1 MQKKRK
7 GLGLHKK
14 VDQAKLQVKDDMME
28 KCEMLYEGKAKK
40 IFLTEKEDEVIQYF
54 KDDATAFNAE
64 KRGTILEKG
73 IVNNKIS
80 TRLFQEL
87 ADAGI
92 PSHFIQ
98 QINDREML
106 ARRVNIILVEVVVR
120 NRATGSIIKR
130 LGIEEGMFID
140 PPLVEFFY
148 KDDALG
154 DPLIT
159 EDHIRLLK
167 LATPSQVVELRNQ
180 SLKIN
185 EVLLPFFQKRGMM
198 LVDFKLEFGLWNGQI
213 ILADEISPDTCR
225 FWDIQTGERMDKD
238 RFRKD
243 LGRIEETYQEVLKR
257 VCS

>member
-1 MQKKRK
+1 
-7 GLGLHKK
+7 
-14 VDQAKLQVKDDMME
+14 ME
-28 KCEMLYEGKAKK
+28 KGEMLYEGKAKK

-73 IVNNKIS
+73 VVNNKIS

-87 ADAGI
+87 AEAGI

-106 ARRVNIILVEVVVR
+106 ARRVNIILIEVVVR

-130 LGIEEGMFID
+130 LALEEGMRID

-148 KDDALG
+148 KDDSLG

-167 LATPSQVVELRNQ
+167 LATPSQVLELRNQ
-180 SLKIN
+180 AIKIN

-225 FWDIQTGERMDKD
+225 FWDMQTGERMDKD

-257 VCS
+257 VCE

>member
-1 MQKKRK
+1 
-7 GLGLHKK
+7 
-14 VDQAKLQVKDDMME
+14 MME
-28 KCEMLYEGKAKK
+28 KREMLYEGKAKK

-87 ADAGI
+87 AVAGI

-98 QINDREML
+98 EINDREML
-106 ARRVNIILVEVVVR
+106 ARRVNIILIEVVVR

-148 KDDALG
+148 KDDSLG

-167 LATPSQVVELRNQ
+167 LATTPQVAELRNQ
-180 SLKIN
+180 AIKIN
-185 EVLLPFFQKRGMM
+185 EVLMPFFQKRGMM

-243 LGRIEETYQEVLKR
+243 LGRIEETYQEVLRR

>member
-1 MQKKRK
+1 MTK
-7 GLGLHKK
+7 G
-14 VDQAKLQVKDDMME
+14 D
-28 KCEMLYEGKAKK
+28 MLYEGKAKK
-40 IFLTEKEDEVIQYF
+40 IFLTEKDDEVIQYF

-73 IVNNKIS
+73 IVNNAIS
-80 TRLFQEL
+80 AKLFQHL

-98 QINDREML
+98 QINERDML
-106 ARRVNIILVEVVVR
+106 TRRVKIIPVEVVVR
-120 NRATGSIIKR
+120 NRATGSIVKR
-130 LGIEEGMFID
+130 LGLEEGLIID

-148 KDDALG
+148 KDDSLG
-154 DPLIT
+154 DPLIS

-167 LATPSQVVELRNQ
+167 LATPSQIEELRQ
-180 SLKIN
+180 QALKIN
-185 EVLLPFFQKRGMM
+185 EVLKPFFQKRGMM

-257 VCS
+257 VCG

>member
-1 MQKKRK
+1 MTKP
-7 GLGLHKK
+7 G
-14 VDQAKLQVKDDMME
+14 
-28 KCEMLYEGKAKK
+28 EMLYEGKAKK
-40 IFLTEKEDEVIQYF
+40 IFLTEKDDEVVQYF
-54 KDDATAFNAE
+54 KDDATAFNAQ

-73 IVNNKIS
+73 AVNNKIS
-80 TRLFQEL
+80 AKIFQYL
-87 ADAGI
+87 AEAGI

-98 QINDREML
+98 QLNDREML
-106 ARRVNIILVEVVVR
+106 TRRVKIIPVEVVVR
-120 NRATGSIIKR
+120 NRATGSIVKR
-130 LGIEEGMFID
+130 LGLEEGLIID
-140 PPLVEFFY
+140 PPLIEFFY
-148 KDDALG
+148 KDDSLG

-167 LATPSQVVELRNQ
+167 LATPSQIAELRQ
-180 SLKIN
+180 QALKIN
-185 EVLLPFFQKRGMM
+185 GALKPFFQKIGML

-257 VCS
+257 VCG

>member
-1 MQKKRK
+1 MMTKRD
-7 GLGLHKK
+7 L
-14 VDQAKLQVKDDMME
+14 
-28 KCEMLYEGKAKK
+28 LYEGKAKK

-54 KDDATAFNAE
+54 KDDATAFNAQ

-73 IVNNKIS
+73 VVNNKIS
-80 TRLFQEL
+80 STLFPYL
-87 ADAGI
+87 AEAGI

-98 QINDREML
+98 QLNDREML
-106 ARRVNIILVEVVVR
+106 TRRVKIIRVEVVVR
-120 NRATGSIIKR
+120 NRATGSIVKR
-130 LGIEEGMFID
+130 LGLEEGLIID
-140 PPLVEFFY
+140 PPLIEFFY
-148 KDDALG
+148 KDDSLG

-167 LATPSQVVELRNQ
+167 LATPSQIEELRRQ
-180 SLKIN
+180 ALKIN
-185 EVLLPFFQKRGMM
+185 EALLPFFQKRGMM

-257 VCS
+257 VCG

>member
-1 MQKKRK
+1 MTK
-7 GLGLHKK
+7 G
-14 VDQAKLQVKDDMME
+14 
-28 KCEMLYEGKAKK
+28 EMLYEGKAKK
-40 IFLTEKEDEVIQYF
+40 IFLTEKLDEVIHYF
-54 KDDATAFNAE
+54 KDDATAFNAQ

-73 IVNNKIS
+73 VVNNKIS
-80 TRLFQEL
+80 ATLFQYL
-87 ADAGI
+87 AEAGT

-98 QINDREML
+98 QLNDREML
-106 ARRVNIILVEVVVR
+106 TRRVKIIPVEVVVR
-120 NRATGSIIKR
+120 NRATGSIVKR
-130 LGIEEGMFID
+130 LGLEEGLIID

-148 KDDALG
+148 KDDSLG
-154 DPLIT
+154 DPLIS

-167 LATPSQVVELRNQ
+167 LATPSQIEELRQ
-180 SLKIN
+180 QALKIN
-185 EVLLPFFQKRGMM
+185 EVLKPFFQKRGMM

-257 VCS
+257 VCG

>member
-1 MQKKRK
+1 MIKK
-7 GLGLHKK
+7 G
-14 VDQAKLQVKDDMME
+14 D
-28 KCEMLYEGKAKK
+28 MLYEGKAKK
-40 IFLTEKEDEVIQYF
+40 IFLTEKDDEVIQYF

-64 KRGTILEKG
+64 KRGTISEKG
-73 IVNNKIS
+73 VVNNKIS
-80 TRLFQEL
+80 TRLFQVL

-98 QINDREML
+98 EINDREML
-106 ARRVNIILVEVVVR
+106 ARRVNIIMIEVVVR

-130 LGIEEGMFID
+130 LGIEEGLFIS
-140 PPLVEFFY
+140 PPIVEFFY
-148 KDDALG
+148 KDDSLG

-167 LATPSQVVELRNQ
+167 LATPPQVAELRNQ
-180 SLKIN
+180 ALKIN
-185 EVLLPFFQKRGMM
+185 DVLLPFFQNRGMM

>member
-1 MQKKRK
+1 MIEK
-7 GLGLHKK
+7 G
-14 VDQAKLQVKDDMME
+14 AI
-28 KCEMLYEGKAKK
+28 LYEGKAKK

-64 KRGTILEKG
+64 KRGTILDKG

-130 LGIEEGMFID
+130 LGLEEGMFID

-148 KDDALG
+148 KNDALG

-167 LATPSQVVELRNQ
+167 LATPLQVAELRNQ
-180 SLKIN
+180 ALKIN

>member
-1 MQKKRK
+1 MTEKR
-7 GLGLHKK
+7 
-14 VDQAKLQVKDDMME
+14 A
-28 KCEMLYEGKAKK
+28 MLYEGKAKK

-80 TRLFQEL
+80 TRLFKEL

-130 LGIEEGMFID
+130 LRIEEGMFID

-167 LATPSQVVELRNQ
+167 LATPSQVAELRNQ
-180 SLKIN
+180 ALKIN
-185 EVLLPFFQKRGMM
+185 EVLLPFFQKRGML

>member
-1 MQKKRK
+1 
-7 GLGLHKK
+7 
-14 VDQAKLQVKDDMME
+14 MME
-28 KCEMLYEGKAKK
+28 KRAMLYEGKAKK

-87 ADAGI
+87 AEAGI

-98 QINDREML
+98 EINDREML
-106 ARRVNIILVEVVVR
+106 ARRVNIILIEVVVR

-130 LGIEEGMFID
+130 LGLEEGMFID

-148 KDDALG
+148 KDDSLG

-167 LATPSQVVELRNQ
+167 LATTSQVAELRNQ
-180 SLKIN
+180 ALKIN

-243 LGRIEETYQEVLKR
+243 LGRIEETYQEVLRR

>member
-1 MQKKRK
+1 MIEKR
-7 GLGLHKK
+7 
-14 VDQAKLQVKDDMME
+14 A
-28 KCEMLYEGKAKK
+28 MLYEGKAKK

-130 LGIEEGMFID
+130 LGLEEGMFID

-167 LATPSQVVELRNQ
+167 LATPSQVAELRNQ
-180 SLKIN
+180 ALKIN

>member
-1 MQKKRK
+1 
-7 GLGLHKK
+7 
-14 VDQAKLQVKDDMME
+14 
-28 KCEMLYEGKAKK
+28 MLYEGKAKK
-40 IFLTEKEDEVIQYF
+40 IFLTEKDDELIQYF

-73 IVNNKIS
+73 VVNNAIS
-80 TRLFQEL
+80 AKLFQHL

-106 ARRVNIILVEVVVR
+106 TRRVKIIPVEVVLR
-120 NRATGSIIKR
+120 NRATGSIVKR
-130 LGIEEGMFID
+130 LGLEEGLIID

-148 KDDALG
+148 KDDSLG
-154 DPLIT
+154 DPLIS

-167 LATPSQVVELRNQ
+167 LATPEQIEELRQ
-180 SLKIN
+180 QALKIN
-185 EVLLPFFQKRGMM
+185 EVLKPFFQKKGML

-257 VCS
+257 VCG

>member
-1 MQKKRK
+1 MTEKR
-7 GLGLHKK
+7 
-14 VDQAKLQVKDDMME
+14 A
-28 KCEMLYEGKAKK
+28 MLYEGKAKK

-80 TRLFQEL
+80 TRLFKEL

-130 LGIEEGMFID
+130 LRLEEGMFID

-167 LATPSQVVELRNQ
+167 LATPSQVAELRNQ
-180 SLKIN
+180 ALKIN
-185 EVLLPFFQKRGMM
+185 EVLLPFFQKRGML

-243 LGRIEETYQEVLKR
+243 LGRIEETYQEVL
-257 VCS
+257 

>member
-1 MQKKRK
+1 MKK
-7 GLGLHKK
+7 G
-14 VDQAKLQVKDDMME
+14 D
-28 KCEMLYEGKAKK
+28 MLYEGKAKK

-106 ARRVNIILVEVVVR
+106 ARRVDIILIEVVVR

-130 LGIEEGMFID
+130 LGLEEGMFID

-167 LATPSQVVELRNQ
+167 LATPSQVAELRNQ
-180 SLKIN
+180 ALKIN

-243 LGRIEETYQEVLKR
+243 LGRIEETYQEVLRR
-257 VCS
+257 VSS

>member
-1 MQKKRK
+1 
-7 GLGLHKK
+7 
-14 VDQAKLQVKDDMME
+14 
-28 KCEMLYEGKAKK
+28 MLYEGKAKK
-40 IFLTEKEDEVIQYF
+40 IFLTEKDDELIQYF

-73 IVNNKIS
+73 VVNNAIS
-80 TRLFQEL
+80 AKLFQHL

-106 ARRVNIILVEVVVR
+106 TRRVKIIPVEVVVR
-120 NRATGSIIKR
+120 NRATGSIVKR
-130 LGIEEGMFID
+130 LGLKEGLIID

-148 KDDALG
+148 KDDSLG
-154 DPLIT
+154 DPLIS

-167 LATPSQVVELRNQ
+167 LATPGQIEELRQ
-180 SLKIN
+180 QALKVN
-185 EVLLPFFQKRGMM
+185 EVLKPFFQKKGMF
-198 LVDFKLEFGLWNGQI
+198 LVDFKLEFGLWSGQI

-257 VCS
+257 VCG

>member
-1 MQKKRK
+1 
-7 GLGLHKK
+7 
-14 VDQAKLQVKDDMME
+14 MME
-28 KCEMLYEGKAKK
+28 KGQMLYEGKAKK
-40 IFLTEKEDEVIQYF
+40 IFLTEKKDEVIQYF

-80 TRLFQEL
+80 IRLFKEL

-106 ARRVNIILVEVVVR
+106 TRRVNIILVEVVVR
-120 NRATGSIIKR
+120 NRATGSLVKR
-130 LGIEEGMFID
+130 LGLEDGMFID
-140 PPLVEFFY
+140 PPLVEYFY
-148 KDDALG
+148 KDDSLG

-167 LATPSQVVELRNQ
+167 LATPSQVAELRNQ
-180 SLKIN
+180 ALKIN

-198 LVDFKLEFGLWNGQI
+198 LVDFKVEFGLYNGQI
-213 ILADEISPDTCR
+213 LLADEISPDTCR
-225 FWDIQTGERMDKD
+225 FWDMQTGEPMDKD

-243 LGRIEETYQEVLKR
+243 LGRLEETYQEVLKR
-257 VCS
+257 VCTESH

>member
-1 MQKKRK
+1 
-7 GLGLHKK
+7 
-14 VDQAKLQVKDDMME
+14 ME
-28 KCEMLYEGKAKK
+28 KGEMLYEGKAKK

-73 IVNNKIS
+73 VVNNKIS

-87 ADAGI
+87 AEAGI

-106 ARRVNIILVEVVVR
+106 ARRVNIILIEVVVR
-120 NRATGSIIKR
+120 NRATGSILKR
-130 LGIEEGMFID
+130 LALEEGMRID

-148 KDDALG
+148 KDDSLG

-159 EDHIRLLK
+159 EDHIRILK
-167 LATPSQVVELRNQ
+167 LATPSQVTELRNQ
-180 SLKIN
+180 AIKIN

-225 FWDIQTGERMDKD
+225 FWDMQTGERMDKD

-257 VCS
+257 VCE

>member
-1 MQKKRK
+1 
-7 GLGLHKK
+7 
-14 VDQAKLQVKDDMME
+14 MMTKPGE
-28 KCEMLYEGKAKK
+28 VLYEGKAKK
-40 IFLTEKEDEVIQYF
+40 IFLTEKDDEVVQYF
-54 KDDATAFNAE
+54 KDDATAFNAQ

-73 IVNNKIS
+73 AVNNKIS
-80 TRLFQEL
+80 AKIFQYL
-87 ADAGI
+87 AEAGI

-98 QINDREML
+98 QLNDREML
-106 ARRVNIILVEVVVR
+106 TRRVKIIPVEVVVR
-120 NRATGSIIKR
+120 NRATGSIVKR
-130 LGIEEGMFID
+130 LGLEEGLIID
-140 PPLVEFFY
+140 PPLIEFFY
-148 KDDALG
+148 KDDSLG

-167 LATPSQVVELRNQ
+167 LATPSQIAELRQ
-180 SLKIN
+180 QALKIN
-185 EVLLPFFQKRGMM
+185 GALKPFFQKIGMM

-257 VCS
+257 VCG

>member
-1 MQKKRK
+1 MTK
-7 GLGLHKK
+7 G
-14 VDQAKLQVKDDMME
+14 D
-28 KCEMLYEGKAKK
+28 MLYEGKAKK
-40 IFLTEKEDEVIQYF
+40 IFLTEKDDEVIQYF

-73 IVNNKIS
+73 IVNNAIS
-80 TRLFQEL
+80 AKLFQHL
-87 ADAGI
+87 AEAGI

-98 QINDREML
+98 QINERDML
-106 ARRVNIILVEVVVR
+106 TRRVKIIQVEVVVR
-120 NRATGSIIKR
+120 NRATGSIVKR
-130 LGIEEGMFID
+130 LGLEEGLIID

-148 KDDALG
+148 KDDSLG
-154 DPLIT
+154 DPLIS

-167 LATPSQVVELRNQ
+167 LATPSQIEELRQ
-180 SLKIN
+180 QALKIN
-185 EVLLPFFQKRGMM
+185 EVLKPFFQKRGMM

-257 VCS
+257 VCG